1 MAIMRA
7 ARDKMFVLLA
17 DGTATALEWKLRP
30 EVALECRLA
39 VAELLRDS
47 WRAFQKAETDDE
59 CITAMRTAAIML
71 RLIADDMDTAAIER
85 AKISTLFPWGDKS
98 KS

>member
-1 MAIMRA
+1 
-7 ARDKMFVLLA
+7 
-17 DGTATALEWKLRP
+17 
-30 EVALECRLA
+30 
-39 VAELLRDS
+39 
-47 WRAFQKAETDDE
+47 
-59 CITAMRTAAIML
+59 MRTAAIML